1 MKIITT
7 KLLKNSKAY
16 LKGYIRSNVYGRKPK
31 NEKFPAMIILPGGSF
46 THIKPQQAESFAL
59 AFTALGY
66 QSFYLRYSFQQEH
79 KPLYPYPMIE
89 LCKAI
94 EYVRAHAD
102 EWDINPNQIVV
113 AGFSVGG
120 HVVSLLNDFYDSPWF
135 KEESGFKDPNKI
147 KPNVT
152 ILGYPVIDL
161 RMGFPEKL
169 STAKRW
175 IDNLRELR
183 PEYHVTDTN
192 VPTFTWVTADD
203 NFVPSQNAMVYAY
216 ELNKHHIPS
225 EFHMY
230 YHGPHGLALANRVTA
245 WSPETDDPHVSSWV
259 PLADEFIHSIFK
271 RQAKK

>member
-1 MKIITT
+1 MKIIKT

-16 LKGYIRSNVYGRKPK
+16 LKGYIRAFDDEKPADTK
-31 NEKFPAMIILPGGSF
+31 SPAIIILPGGSF

-79 KPLYPYPMIE
+79 RPLYPYPLLE
-89 LCKAI
+89 LCQAI
-94 EYVRAHAD
+94 KSVRQNAKKWH
-102 EWDINPNQIVV
+102 INPNEIVV

-120 HVVSLLNDFYDSPWF
+120 HIVSLLNDFYDSPWF
-135 KEESGFKDPNKI
+135 KEKTGLTDTKLIQPNA
-147 KPNVT
+147 T

-169 STAKRW
+169 ATAKRW

-183 PEYHVTDTN
+183 AEYHVTDTN

-203 NFVPSQNAMVYAY
+203 PFVPSQNAMVYAY

-225 EFHMY
+225 EFHMF

-245 WSPETDDPHVSSWV
+245 WTPQTDDQHVARWV
-259 PLADEFIHSIFK
+259 PMADEFLRSTFNNQK
-271 RQAKK
+271 